1 MGRHRE
7 SRSFQNRGY
16 LLLAPGV
23 ATASTA
29 GLPLPPASVWTTTV
43 RQRQKLLRLKADLCL
58 CAVGR
63 GPGSGFRITS
73 SGFES
78 RVHYFIA
85 KPPIP
90 LNPHFL
96 IDGRRRCC
104 RSQFLFHEHCHVK
117 GWLGEGGRPGNAGR
131 GAAAP
136 CPRTCSLGQPAASA
150 EMSPRRGCRPHTHT
164 SRGSRISWEVP
175 PPPHPRASDSV
186 IQGTASFPA
195 PLSPASSHH
204 ARGPRT

>member
-1 MGRHRE
+1 MGRRRE

-58 CAVGR
+58 RAVGR
-63 GPGSGFRITS
+63 GPGSGFRIPS

-117 GWLGEGGRPGNAGR
+117 GWLREGCRRRAGAGGRPGAAGR

-136 CPRTCSLGQPAASA
+136 CSRTCSLGQPAASA
-150 EMSPRRGCRPHTHT
+150 EMSPWRGHGAEDERGAGAGELGRGGWSGDRWGAPTCRV
-164 SRGSRISWEVP
+164 IL
-175 PPPHPRASDSV
+175 RA
-186 IQGTASFPA
+186 P
-195 PLSPASSHH
+195 
-204 ARGPRT
+204 